1 MMVYAPQ
8 RGEARMPLTTS
19 GVRQG
24 IMTTMLDKHF
34 LMYTADVMNVYR
46 KCAALHKHAKVDGF
60 KTFSTPSTGVIAVLG
75 TLHLCKHVTVYGVG
89 ETRMPGM
96 PYQVGRTAGRALFR
110 VDVGATR

>member
-1 MMVYAPQ
+1 
-8 RGEARMPLTTS
+8 MPLTTS